1 MLEFIPLLFPI
12 VLDVVIGIVT
22 LILYQE
28 IKRSGLAMIAV
39 AFFLISVPDIVNLAL
54 GGPYMALRLRDQ
66 GLTAAEIGIL
76 NFYLFLVA
84 SAFHVVFAVL
94 FLMGLFKLS
103 RKS

>member
-39 AFFLISVPDIVNLAL
+39 AFFLISVPSIVNLAL

-84 SAFHVVFAVL
+84 SAFQVVFAVL